1 MSVQPTSRSLAGSG
15 SLDASNVAELAGRVF
30 EVLANGQETI
40 GIQAGYGV
48 FLWMFTEKCLKT
60 CPNGEF
66 NSQPVGENEHAT
78 TIGSLK
84 IRPIPSCTALKGLQ
98 KNCKAFSS
106 VV

>member
-1 MSVQPTSRSLAGSG
+1 MSVQPTPRSLAGSG

-48 FLWMFTEKCLKT
+48 FLWMFTEQCLKS

-66 NSQPVGENEHAT
+66 DSQPVGENEHAT

-84 IRPIPSCTALKGLQ
+84 IRPIPSGTALKGLQ